1 MYVCIDICIR
11 GSMYEYNEYEHKGDD
26 MDMCDI
32 HMIAMSKIHGEVFND
47 SIVCMIHDIYGT
59 CI

>member
-1 MYVCIDICIR
+1 MC
-11 GSMYEYNEYEHKGDD
+11 EYDEYEHKGDD